1 MESMILSVVIFSF
14 TMAITPGPNN
24 MMLTTSGANFGFRRT
39 IPHIAGVIMGMTVLY
54 ILSALGI
61 CGLFYTFPRL
71 HLFLKISGSAYLIY
85 FAFRLMVSKRS
96 EYRKSA
102 SKPLNILQAL
112 GFQFLNPKAL
122 MITIT
127 AVSAYSLK
135 GEYYVTSVIIMITAF
150 MFIGTLCISIWAGF
164 GAAMGS
170 LLKNDRV
177 FRLFNIT
184 LGILTASTVILI
196 IR

>member
-24 MMLTTSGANFGFRRT
+24 MMLTASGANFGFRKT
-39 IPHIAGVIMGMTVLY
+39 IPHIAGIIMGMTVLY

-61 CGLFYTFPRL
+61 GGLFYSFPQIQI
-71 HLFLKISGSAYLIY
+71 FLKVAGSAYLIY
-85 FAFRLMVSKRS
+85 FALRLMFSKRS
-96 EYRKSA
+96 ENRKSV

-127 AVSAYSLK
+127 AVSAYSSK
-135 GEYYVTSVIIMITAF
+135 GKLYITSILIMITSF
-150 MFIGTLCISIWAGF
+150 IIIGTICISMWAGF
-164 GAAMGS
+164 GAAIGS
-170 LLKNDRV
+170 FLKNDRV
-177 FRLFNIT
+177 FRLFNIS
-184 LGILTASTVILI
+184 LGILTASTVIII